1 MLQKNRH
8 MSKKLDMGV
17 LYLRD
22 YSLSLSGR
30 EIARRINVNHQTAL
44 TVLNELVKEKILLSK
59 AEGRNKKYS
68 FNKKDLRTK
77 LFLQM
82 AETYKAEQFLHNV
95 ELRMIISH
103 LLPLAE
109 TIIVFGSFAKGIEK
123 ESSDLD
129 LILIGAANKEKVN
142 KAKNTFPREINIEFR
157 TWKEFA
163 EALSKKM
170 PLALEIQKDHVVY
183 GNVFNAV
190 EVYCQ

>member
-1 MLQKNRH
+1 MVKKNRH
-8 MSKKLDMGV
+8 MSKKLDTTAI
-17 LYLRD
+17 YLRD

-44 TVLNELVKEKILLSK
+44 TVLNELVKEKILHYK
-59 AEGRNKKYS
+59 VEGRNKKYH
-68 FNKKDLRTK
+68 FNKKDLRAK

-82 AETYKAEQFLHNV
+82 AETYKAELFLHNT
-95 ELRMIISH
+95 ELRIIISH

-109 TIIVFGSFAKGIEK
+109 TIIVFGSFAKGTEK

-129 LILIGAANKEKVN
+129 LIVIGAVNKESVK
-142 KAKNTFPREINIEFR
+142 KAKSTFPREINIEFR

-163 EALSKKM
+163 DALSKKM
-170 PLALEIQKDHVVY
+170 PLALEIQKDHLVY